1 MKAFFQK
8 NWIHFVAVIAMYFIA
23 LLYCKPVTE
32 GYGLKQHD
40 IQQWHGMAHE
50 AVKYRKVFD
59 AEPLWTNSMF
69 GGMPMMQISMI
80 YSGNIIAAVN
90 VKVAELIGRPVDIIF
105 MHMLGFYIFALVLG
119 IRPLIGMLGAV
130 AMAFASYEIIVIQA
144 GHNAKAMATAFMA
157 PVLALFI
164 KAYKDK
170 IKLWVL
176 ALAGIFMAIEISC
189 NHVQVTYY
197 LAFLLIALGIY
208 FFIKALK
215 EKQIKDFM
223 IKTGALVA
231 VFVLAAVVNIGNLV
245 LTKDYSKHTIR
256 GGNDITLNS
265 DGTIASNQSVGL
277 DRDYITQWSYGIGE
291 TFTLISPN
299 VKGGGSFPLGGSQF
313 ESVLENS
320 DFSTAQ
326 KQELANFGVYWGDQP
341 FTSGPVYIG
350 AVIFLLSLLALFF
363 WKSKMKWVFLAVSI
377 LAIALSWGK
386 NFMALTDLFIDFVP
400 AYSMF
405 RTVTIILILVE
416 LCAVALAMFFVDYL
430 ISNKDEFIAKKKPFL
445 MVMGGVFIFA
455 ILMRFIGGSIDTF
468 QGAGEKDQLAR
479 VEQGYYQQILSMD
492 PQVLLSNYQLDVNN
506 PQQLQQ
512 FVGAQVQKVEEGMN
526 DMKDIRKQI
535 YKDSWTRTATF
546 IFFTGLLLFL
556 FVSTSMN
563 GVLLA
568 GGLLVLTAIDLIPVA
583 YDYLGSQKDARD
595 EYKYWVDDALIK
607 YPISTNEGDREI
619 LEMELDANP
628 NLASKIQKAE
638 QEGINLANELGYTGQ
653 SRMNVIDAAK
663 FSALNFN
670 TNYRVFEQAGGFNSS
685 RASYFHKSIG
695 GYHGAKLRNFQN
707 LIDFHIAT
715 GNNAVL
721 DMLNVKYII
730 QQNEQG
736 SVARVNPNAVGN
748 AWFVKSVQTRATP
761 NDEIRALGTS
771 FAIKNEG
778 AGKLVVNG
786 KDQAEATVF
795 GTERIVYVLPGKSD
809 SISVPLSNGMKE
821 GMEVYFVMDANGKTD
836 LVMPQALEDEVGQK
850 SFLKLAKI
858 QVAHT
863 FDLKDEVVM
872 LESEAKKLSSKAF
885 TGEGTI
891 NMTSYLPN
899 KITYNAEVKDKQLAV
914 FSEIYYPEGWKVL
927 VNGKE
932 LPIVKVNY
940 LLRGVELPAGKHK
953 VEMVFDLPKFHQLNT
968 IALIASLVLFGLLIV
983 GIVCQYRRKK
993 ENAI

>member
-40 IQQWHGMAHE
+40 IEQWQGMAHE
-50 AVKYRKVFD
+50 AVEYRKLYGE
-59 AEPLWTNSMF
+59 EPLWTNSMF

-80 YSGNIIAAVN
+80 YSGNLIATIN
-90 VKVAELIGRPVDIIF
+90 VKVAEMIGRPVDIIF

-119 IRPLIGMLGAV
+119 IRPLVGMLGAV

-176 ALAGIFMAIEISC
+176 ALAGIFMAIQISC

-197 LAFLLIALGIY
+197 LAFLLIGLGIY
-208 FFIKALK
+208 FFVKALK
-215 EKQIKDFM
+215 NKTIKDFM
-223 IKTGALVA
+223 LKTGGLVI
-231 VFVLAAVVNIGNLV
+231 VFIIAAIVNIGNLV
-245 LTKDYSKHTIR
+245 LTKDYSSHTIR
-256 GGNDITLNS
+256 GGNDITLNV
-265 DGTIASNQSVGL
+265 DGTVASNQSVGL
-277 DRDYITQWSYGIGE
+277 DRDYITNWSYGIGE

-320 DFSTAQ
+320 DFSSAQ

-350 AVIFLLSLLALFF
+350 AVVFLLALLALFF
-363 WKSKMKWVFLAVSI
+363 WKSNMKWVFLAVSI

-386 NFMALTDLFIDFVP
+386 NFMGLTDLFIDYVP

-416 LCAVALAMFFVDYL
+416 LCAVALAMFFVDYF
-430 ISNKDEFIAKKKPFL
+430 ISNRDEFVAKKKQFL
-445 MVMGGVFIFA
+445 MVLGGVFLFA
-455 ILMRFIGGSIDTF
+455 IIMRFMGGAFDNF

-492 PQVLLSNYQLDVNN
+492 PAVLMSNYQLDVNN
-506 PQQLQQ
+506 PQQLEQ
-512 FVGAQVQKVEEGMN
+512 FIGMQVQKVEEGMN

-535 YKDSWTRTATF
+535 YKDSWTRTASF
-546 IFFTGLLLFL
+546 LFFTGLLLFL
-556 FVSTSMN
+556 FVSTSMS
-563 GVLLA
+563 GVVLASGLLA
-568 GGLLVLTAIDLIPVA
+568 LTAFDLIPVA
-583 YDYLGSQKDARD
+583 YDYLGSQTDARG
-595 EYKYWVDDALIK
+595 EYKYWLDNSLIK
-607 YPISTNEGDREI
+607 YPVATNEGDREI
-619 LEMELDANP
+619 LEMELSANP
-628 NLASKIQKAE
+628 SLASKIQKAE
-638 QEGINLANELGYTGQ
+638 QEGINFANDLGYTGQ
-653 SRMNVIDAAK
+653 SRLNVIDAAK
-663 FSALNFN
+663 FTALNFN

-707 LIDFHIAT
+707 IIDFHIAT

-730 QQNEQG
+730 QQTEQG
-736 SVARVNPNAVGN
+736 SVARLNPNAVGN
-748 AWFVKSVQTRATP
+748 AWLAKSVQTVATP

-771 FAIKNEG
+771 FSIKNEG
-778 AGKLVVNG
+778 AGKLFVNG
-786 KDQAEATVF
+786 KEQADAMVF
-795 GTERIVYVLPGKSD
+795 GTERIKYVMPGKAD
-809 SISVPLSNGMKE
+809 SINVPLSNGMKE
-821 GMEVYFVMDANGKTD
+821 GMKVYFVMDANGKTD

-850 SFLKLAKI
+850 SFLKLANI
-858 QVAHT
+858 QVANT
-863 FDLKDEVVM
+863 FDVKDEVVM
-872 LESEAKKLSSKAF
+872 LDTEAKKLSSK
-885 TGEGTI
+885 TYSGEGTI

-899 KITYNAEVKDKQLAV
+899 KIVYNADVKEKQLVV

-968 IALIASLVLFGLLIV
+968 IALIASLILFGLLIA
-983 GIVCQYRRKK
+983 GLFLSRKAK
-993 ENAI
+993 MEVK